1 MKNALFVMKNSAGVS
16 INASKARSVFLFFF
30 FWGGGGIVGRGEGNH
45 SRIST
50 PVLIVESLEW
60 CESMPFQS
68 ICYSERNEQTS
79 NKQTRLWQRTM
90 TGMERNAGASFLSP

>member
-16 INASKARSVFLFFF
+16 INAPKARSVFFLG
-30 FWGGGGIVGRGEGNH
+30 GGGGIVGRGEGNH

-90 TGMERNAGASFLSP
+90 TGMERIAGASFLSP